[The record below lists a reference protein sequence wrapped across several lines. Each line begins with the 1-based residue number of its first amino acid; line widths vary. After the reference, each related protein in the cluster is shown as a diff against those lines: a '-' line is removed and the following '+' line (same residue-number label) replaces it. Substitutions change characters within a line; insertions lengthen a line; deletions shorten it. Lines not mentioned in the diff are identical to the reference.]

1 MAAPPTSLE
10 DIKTPW
16 LEEVLG
22 ISCLKHFSIT
32 SSRDLVGY
40 ASNIGFLNILGCES
54 DLPTDYFIKVPP
66 KEKGSRAAV
75 LKFGGFQREIM
86 FYRHLAPVLPVRSPR
101 PYATELEINTGA
113 GILILE
119 DCSSMKSFR
128 FNQAPPRK
136 KELRQIVRTLARLH
150 AYCWNQTD
158 PLLANFRSLR
168 SNNNPDEK
176 CPKEIAAREWLE
188 SYLTTSLPN
197 YMSKLAVK
205 LPQEISRLQ
214 NHVWCGKNKT
224 LVHGDF
230 HLQNVLY
237 DPDALEDPVIVI
249 DWDSFDIG
257 CGAHDLAYMA
267 ALLPTNYRRRH
278 EDVLLATYHDH
289 LISQGVTDYS
299 SDEFY
304 ADYRMGTLFAP
315 ALQPILAQLMRDS
328 SEERDL
334 LLTLSARQFQLILD
348 HQAEVLLT

>member
-1 MAAPPTSLE
+1 MPAPPTSLE

-40 ASNIGFLNILGCES
+40 ASNIGYLNILGGES
-54 DLPTDYFIKVPP
+54 DLPTDFFIKVPP

-75 LKFGGFQREIM
+75 LNFGGFEREIM
-86 FYRHLAPVLPVRSPR
+86 FYRHFAPVLPVRSPR

-119 DCSSMKSFR
+119 DCSRMKSFR
-128 FNQAPPRK
+128 FNQDPPLK
-136 KELRQIVRTLARLH
+136 KELQQIVRALARLH
-150 AYCWNQTD
+150 AHCWNRTETLHEKFQG
-158 PLLANFRSLR
+158 FS
-168 SNNNPDEK
+168 SNSNTNDR

-188 SYLTTSLPN
+188 SHLKKSLPN
-197 YMSKLAVK
+197 YMSRLAVK
-205 LPQEISRLQ
+205 LPQELSRLQ
-214 NHVWCGKNKT
+214 RHVWCRKNRT
-224 LVHGDF
+224 LVHRDF
-230 HLQNVLY
+230 HLQNILY
-237 DPDALEDPVIVI
+237 DPDALEDPVVVV

-267 ALLPTNYRRRH
+267 SLLPTNYRRRH
-278 EDVLLATYHDH
+278 EDLLLATYHDH
-289 LISQGVTDYS
+289 LISFGVTDYG

-304 ADYRMGTLFAP
+304 ADYRVGTLFAP

-328 SEERDL
+328 SEERTL

-348 HQAEVLLT
+348 HQAEVLLN